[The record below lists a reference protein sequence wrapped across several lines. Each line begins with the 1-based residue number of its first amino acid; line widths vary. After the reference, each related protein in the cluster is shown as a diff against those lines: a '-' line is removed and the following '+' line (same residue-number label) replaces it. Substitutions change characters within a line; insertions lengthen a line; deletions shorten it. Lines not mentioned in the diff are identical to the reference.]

1 MKRHE
6 IFPVPIWEFTYTQA
20 EKFKEKIVP
29 LFKEIEKKN
38 PNPNVKYTVDGYTS
52 FGPITNI
59 LDHNECKDLKNFI
72 MGNVVEAVKD
82 LGLEG
87 YCNLTGSWFN
97 INRKYSSHG
106 EHNHIPDTISGI
118 YYVQADE
125 EDARISFHD
134 QNKSSN
140 WPWKSGVIYSAYTK
154 NIVSFQPNTGRL
166 YLFPSYITHSVE
178 QQLKDQERVSISFNA
193 YVQ

>member
-1 MKRHE
+1 MQRHE
-6 IFPVPIWEFTYTQA
+6 IFPVPIWQFEYKQA
-20 EKFKEKIVP
+20 ETFKETSVP
-29 LFKEIEKKN
+29 LFKDIEQKN
-38 PNPNVKYTVDGYTS
+38 PNSNVKYTMDGYTS

-59 LDHNECKDLKNFI
+59 LEFGECKDLKNFI
-72 MGNVVEAVKD
+72 MGNVVKAVKD

-118 YYVQADE
+118 YYVQAE
-125 EDARISFHD
+125 EDDARISFHD

-140 WPWKSGVIYSAYTK
+140 WPWKSGVIETSYTK
-154 NIVSFQPNTGRL
+154 NIISFKPQTGRL

-178 QQLKDQERVSISFNA
+178 QQLKDKERISISFNA

>member
-1 MKRHE
+1 MIRHE
-6 IFPVPIWEFTYTQA
+6 IFPVPIWQFDHEQA
-20 EKFKEKIVP
+20 ESFKNKTVP
-29 LFKEIEKKN
+29 LFKDIEKKN
-38 PNPNVKYTVDGYTS
+38 PNPNVKYTQDGYTS
-52 FGPITNI
+52 YGPITNI
-59 LDHNECKDLKNFI
+59 LDYDECIDLKNFI
-72 MGNVVEAVKD
+72 MGRVVEAVKD

-125 EDARISFHD
+125 DDARITFHD
-134 QNKSSN
+134 QNKISN
-140 WPWKSGVIYSAYTK
+140 WPWKGSVVSTPYTG
-154 NIVSFQPNTGRL
+154 NIKSFPPKTGRL

-178 QQLKDQERVSISFNA
+178 QQLKESERISISFNA

>member
-1 MKRHE
+1 MQRHE
-6 IFPVPIWEFTYTQA
+6 IFPVPIWQFEYKQA
-20 EKFKEKIVP
+20 ETFKETSVP
-29 LFKEIEKKN
+29 LFKDIEQKN
-38 PNPNVKYTVDGYTS
+38 PNSNVKYTMDGYTS

-59 LDHNECKDLKNFI
+59 LEFGECKDLKNFI

-118 YYVQADE
+118 YYVQAE
-125 EDARISFHD
+125 EDDARISFHD

-140 WPWKSGVIYSAYTK
+140 WPWKSGVIETSYTK
-154 NIVSFQPNTGRL
+154 NIISFKPQTGRL

-178 QQLKDQERVSISFNA
+178 QQLKDKERISISFNA